1 MKLGTINKL
10 LAVVAVVGLGVLLL
24 PRMPQNKQISGL
36 LSEVVKP
43 EHPSLK
49 LANNWVAA
57 THYAP
62 DENLEGID
70 RGVLDHARSRVDVDR

>member
-1 MKLGTINKL
+1 
-10 LAVVAVVGLGVLLL
+10 
-24 PRMPQNKQISGL
+24 MPQNKQISGL

-49 LANNWVAA
+49 VANNWVAT

-70 RGVLDHARSRVDVDR
+70 IGVLDHASPHISQAH

>member
-10 LAVVAVVGLGVLLL
+10 LAVVAVVGLGYLLL

-49 LANNWVAA
+49 LANNWGAS
-57 THYAP
+57 TTQ
-62 DENLEGID
+62 
-70 RGVLDHARSRVDVDR
+70 GVE